1 MKGNMAWFIVKR
13 VLSVIPILLGVS
25 ILTFLIVRLLP
36 VDPAEAYLRI
46 SKIPI
51 TDAAVQ
57 QVRTDLG
64 LDQSLFVQY
73 FNWLSGAIR
82 LDFGNSYIS
91 NNPVWEE
98 MMNYLPATLQ
108 LTFSSIVLAF
118 LISLPI
124 GILSALYKDRLFDHF
139 SRTLSFIGAATPS
152 FCLGFLFIYIFS
164 LKLGYFPVSGRGS
177 LLHLVLPSLTLALAS
192 VAVYTRML
200 RGSTINEMHQP
211 YVFYARARGLR
222 ENLIIVK
229 HVLKNAITPLITTMG
244 MQIGHKLSG
253 SIIVENIFAW
263 PGMGR
268 YFVNALSA
276 RDYPVILCYVVLVT
290 TIIIICNLLID
301 IFHAAVDP
309 RVRKKGVY

>member
-1 MKGNMAWFIVKR
+1 MAWFIVKR
-13 VLSVIPILLGVS
+13 VLSIIPIILGVS
-25 ILTFLIVRLLP
+25 IITFLMVHLLP
-36 VDPAEAYLRI
+36 VDPAEAYLRL

-51 TDAAVQ
+51 SDEAVQ
-57 QVRTDLG
+57 LVRTELG
-64 LDQSLFVQY
+64 LDQPLYTQY
-73 FNWLSGAIR
+73 LNWLSGAIR
-82 LDFGNSYIS
+82 LDFGSSYITK
-91 NNPVWEE
+91 NPVWEE
-98 MMNYLPATLQ
+98 MMNYLPATLE

-124 GILSALYKDRLFDHF
+124 GIFSALYKDRLFDHF

-164 LKLGYFPVSGRGS
+164 LKLGYFPVSGRGG
-177 LLHLVLPSLTLALAS
+177 LLHLILPSLTLALAS

-200 RGSTINEMHQP
+200 RGSTIDELHQP
-211 YVFYARARGLR
+211 YVLYARARGIK
-222 ENLIIVK
+222 EKIIIGK

-244 MQIGHKLSG
+244 MHIGHKLSG
-253 SIIVENIFAW
+253 SIIVENVFAW

-301 IFHAAVDP
+301 IFHAVIDP

>member
-1 MKGNMAWFIVKR
+1 MVRFIVKR
-13 VLSVIPILLGVS
+13 VLSIIPILLGVS
-25 ILTFLIVRLLP
+25 IITFLLVRLLP
-36 VDPAEAYLRI
+36 VDPAEAYLRL

-51 TDAAVQ
+51 TDDAIQ
-57 QVRTDLG
+57 LVRTELG
-64 LDQSLFVQY
+64 LDQPLFIQY
-73 FNWLSGAIR
+73 VNWLSGVLR

-91 NNPVWEE
+91 NKPVWDEIL
-98 MMNYLPATLQ
+98 NYLPATLE
-108 LTFSSIVLAF
+108 LTFSSIALAF
-118 LISLPI
+118 IISLPI
-124 GILSALYKDRLFDHF
+124 GIFSALYKDRMFDHF

-152 FCLGFLFIYIFS
+152 FCLGFLLIYIFS

-177 LLHLVLPSLTLALAS
+177 ILHLILPSLTLAMAS

-200 RGSTINEMHQP
+200 RGSTMDELHQP
-211 YVFYARARGLR
+211 YVLYARARGVR
-222 ENLIIVK
+222 EKLIIGK

-244 MQIGHKLSG
+244 MHIGHKLSG
-253 SIIVENIFAW
+253 SIIVENVFAW

-301 IFHAAVDP
+301 IFHAVIDP
-309 RVRKKGVY
+309 RVRKRGVY

>member
-1 MKGNMAWFIVKR
+1 MAWFIVKR
-13 VLSVIPILLGVS
+13 VLSIIPIILGVS
-25 ILTFLIVRLLP
+25 IITFLMVHLLP
-36 VDPAEAYLRI
+36 VDPAEAYLRL

-51 TDAAVQ
+51 SDEAVQ
-57 QVRTDLG
+57 LVRTELG
-64 LDQSLFVQY
+64 LDQPLYTQY
-73 FNWLSGAIR
+73 LNWLSGAIR
-82 LDFGNSYIS
+82 LDFGSSYITK
-91 NNPVWEE
+91 NPVWEE
-98 MMNYLPATLQ
+98 MMNYLPATLE

-124 GILSALYKDRLFDHF
+124 GIFSALYKDRLFDHF

-164 LKLGYFPVSGRGS
+164 LKLGYFPVSGRGG
-177 LLHLVLPSLTLALAS
+177 LLHLILPSLTLALAS

-200 RGSTINEMHQP
+200 RGSTIDELHQP
-211 YVFYARARGLR
+211 YVLYARARGIR
-222 ENLIIVK
+222 EKVIIGK

-244 MQIGHKLSG
+244 MHIGHKLSG
-253 SIIVENIFAW
+253 SIIVENVFAW

-301 IFHAAVDP
+301 IFHAVIDP

>member
-1 MKGNMAWFIVKR
+1 MAWFIVKR
-13 VLSVIPILLGVS
+13 VLSIIPIILGVS
-25 ILTFLIVRLLP
+25 IITFLMVHLLP
-36 VDPAEAYLRI
+36 VDPAEAYLRL

-51 TDAAVQ
+51 SDEAVQ
-57 QVRTDLG
+57 LVRTELG
-64 LDQSLFVQY
+64 LDQPLYTQY
-73 FNWLSGAIR
+73 LNWLNGAIR
-82 LDFGNSYIS
+82 LDFGSSYITK
-91 NNPVWEE
+91 NPVWEE
-98 MMNYLPATLQ
+98 MMNYLPATLE
-108 LTFSSIVLAF
+108 LTFSSIILAF

-124 GILSALYKDRLFDHF
+124 GIFSALYKDRLFDHF

-164 LKLGYFPVSGRGS
+164 LKLGYFPVSGRGG
-177 LLHLVLPSLTLALAS
+177 LLHLILPSLTLALAS

-200 RGSTINEMHQP
+200 RGSTIDELHQP
-211 YVFYARARGLR
+211 YVLYARARGIR
-222 ENLIIVK
+222 EKVIIGK

-244 MQIGHKLSG
+244 MHIGHKLSG
-253 SIIVENIFAW
+253 SIIVENVFAW

-301 IFHAAVDP
+301 IFHAVIDP

>member
-1 MKGNMAWFIVKR
+1 MAWFIVKR
-13 VLSVIPILLGVS
+13 VLSIIPIILGVS
-25 ILTFLIVRLLP
+25 IITFLMVHLLP
-36 VDPAEAYLRI
+36 VDPAEAYLRL

-51 TDAAVQ
+51 SDEAVQ
-57 QVRTDLG
+57 LVRTELG
-64 LDQSLFVQY
+64 LDQPLYTQY
-73 FNWLSGAIR
+73 LNWLSGAIR
-82 LDFGNSYIS
+82 LDFGSSYITK
-91 NNPVWEE
+91 NPVWEE
-98 MMNYLPATLQ
+98 MMNYLPATLE
-108 LTFSSIVLAF
+108 LTFSSIILAF

-124 GILSALYKDRLFDHF
+124 GIFSALYKDRLFDHF

-164 LKLGYFPVSGRGS
+164 LKLGYFPVSGRGG
-177 LLHLVLPSLTLALAS
+177 LLHLILPSLTLALAS

-200 RGSTINEMHQP
+200 RGSTIDELHQP
-211 YVFYARARGLR
+211 YVLYARARGVR
-222 ENLIIVK
+222 ERIIIGK

-244 MQIGHKLSG
+244 MHIGHKLSG
-253 SIIVENIFAW
+253 SIIVENVFAW

-301 IFHAAVDP
+301 IFHAVIDP

>member
-1 MKGNMAWFIVKR
+1 MAWFIVKR
-13 VLSVIPILLGVS
+13 VLSIIPIILGVS
-25 ILTFLIVRLLP
+25 IITFLMVHLLP
-36 VDPAEAYLRI
+36 VDPAEAYLRL

-51 TDAAVQ
+51 SDEAVQ
-57 QVRTDLG
+57 LVRTELG
-64 LDQSLFVQY
+64 LDQPLYTQY
-73 FNWLSGAIR
+73 LNWLSGAIR
-82 LDFGNSYIS
+82 LDFGSSYITK
-91 NNPVWEE
+91 NPVWEE
-98 MMNYLPATLQ
+98 MMNYLPATLE
-108 LTFSSIVLAF
+108 LTFSSIILAF

-124 GILSALYKDRLFDHF
+124 GIFSALYKDRLFDHF
-139 SRTLSFIGAATPS
+139 SRTLSFVGAATPS

-164 LKLGYFPVSGRGS
+164 LKLGYFPVSGRGG
-177 LLHLVLPSLTLALAS
+177 LVHLILPSLTLALAS

-200 RGSTINEMHQP
+200 RGSTIDELHQP
-211 YVFYARARGLR
+211 YVLYARARGIR
-222 ENLIIVK
+222 EKIIIGK

-244 MQIGHKLSG
+244 MHIGHKLSG
-253 SIIVENIFAW
+253 SIIVENVFAW

-301 IFHAAVDP
+301 IFHAVIDP

>member
-1 MKGNMAWFIVKR
+1 MAWFIVKR
-13 VLSVIPILLGVS
+13 VLSIIPIILGVS
-25 ILTFLIVRLLP
+25 IITFLMVHLLP
-36 VDPAEAYLRI
+36 VDPAEAYLRL

-51 TDAAVQ
+51 SDEAVQ
-57 QVRTDLG
+57 LVRTELG
-64 LDQSLFVQY
+64 LDQPLYTQY
-73 FNWLSGAIR
+73 LNWLSGAIR
-82 LDFGNSYIS
+82 LDFGSSYITK
-91 NNPVWEE
+91 NPVWEE
-98 MMNYLPATLQ
+98 MMNYLPATLE
-108 LTFSSIVLAF
+108 LTFSSIILAF

-124 GILSALYKDRLFDHF
+124 GIFSALYKDRLFDHF

-164 LKLGYFPVSGRGS
+164 LKLGYFPVSGRGG
-177 LLHLVLPSLTLALAS
+177 LLHLILPSLTLALAS

-200 RGSTINEMHQP
+200 RGSTIDELHQP
-211 YVFYARARGLR
+211 YVLYARARGIR
-222 ENLIIVK
+222 EKIIIGK

-244 MQIGHKLSG
+244 MHIGHKLSG
-253 SIIVENIFAW
+253 SIIVENVFAW

-301 IFHAAVDP
+301 IFHAVIDP